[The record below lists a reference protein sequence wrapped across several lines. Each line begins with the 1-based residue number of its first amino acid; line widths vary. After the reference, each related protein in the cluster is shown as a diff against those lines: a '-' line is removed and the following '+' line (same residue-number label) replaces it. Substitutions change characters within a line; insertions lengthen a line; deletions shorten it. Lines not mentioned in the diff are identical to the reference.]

1 MYAFA
6 KSSSQK
12 SSIRDPF
19 GTENVKVGY
28 SHMTVIFVQVH
39 YVDHG
44 FPEVISKTKVFE
56 LHEKFF
62 QLPFQ
67 ASKCKLAGDD
77 RIRTASVLLTH
88 ARLSDLGLCVY
99 ASRPGAVLSGT
110 RSAEEI
116 RSNREWEDPVG

>member
-1 MYAFA
+1 M
-6 KSSSQK
+6 
-12 SSIRDPF
+12 
-19 GTENVKVGY
+19 
-28 SHMTVIFVQVH
+28 QVH

-44 FPEVISKTKVFE
+44 FSEVISKTKVFE
-56 LHEKFF
+56 LHETFF

-77 RIRTASVLLTH
+77 RIRTASVLLAH

-116 RSNREWEDPVG
+116 RSTREWEDPVG